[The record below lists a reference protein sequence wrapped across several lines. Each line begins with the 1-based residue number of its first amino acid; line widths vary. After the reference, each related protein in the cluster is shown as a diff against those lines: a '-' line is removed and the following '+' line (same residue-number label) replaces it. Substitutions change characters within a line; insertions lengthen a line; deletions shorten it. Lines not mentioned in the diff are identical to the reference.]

1 MTPSARL
8 VGVGVFIIAGVALF
22 TVALFMIG
30 DRQMAF
36 TRRFTLYTEFAR
48 VSGLQ
53 PGSIVRVSGAKA
65 GQVKDIEVPNT
76 PAKKFRVRMDI
87 TEDLHSLIRTDS
99 VNTGVTYVN
108 TSGRPS
114 TNR

>member
-53 PGSIVRVSGAKA
+53 PGTYYFKC
-65 GQVKDIEVPNT
+65 DIHPQM
-76 PAKKFRVRMDI
+76 K
-87 TEDLHSLIRTDS
+87 
-99 VNTGVTYVN
+99 GTYVVK
-108 TSGRPS
+108 G
-114 TNR
+114 